1 MIKKLLLELSSKYPI
16 YGFRILFDMLRKL
29 NHPWNHKRVRR
40 IYCELRLNLKR
51 KAKKRLAPRTA
62 KKLVVPDVANEVWS
76 LDYMSDALASGE
88 RFRTAN
94 VIDDSR
100 RECLGICVRFSLP
113 ARSITQWLDAIA
125 RKKGYPKVIRVDNG
139 PENISQYFR
148 RWASLHQIDILYI
161 QPGSPAQNAYIERFN
176 RTYRE
181 SVLDAYQFD
190 DLCEVKDHTAK
201 WVYHYNHERPHQ
213 ALGMQPPVMGAVA

>member
-1 MIKKLLLELSSKYPI
+1 MGGSI
-16 YGFRILFDMLRKL
+16 
-29 NHPWNHKRVRR
+29 
-40 IYCELRLNLKR
+40 LRLNLKR

-76 LDYMSDALASGE
+76 LDYMSDALTSGE

-100 RECLGICVRFSLP
+100 RECLGIYVRFSLP

-148 RWASLHQIDILYI
+148 RWAV
-161 QPGSPAQNAYIERFN
+161 SP
-176 RTYRE
+176 
-181 SVLDAYQFD
+181 
-190 DLCEVKDHTAK
+190 
-201 WVYHYNHERPHQ
+201 
-213 ALGMQPPVMGAVA
+213 